1 MAKKRDIL
9 IELNESTPTRYYT
22 QIIFKDIVIKIQNI
36 MNSDNELSVQDVL
49 KVSNIDPSSYGIP
62 EAVVKYG
69 VLSDKQVKG
78 GKFIDNRFA
87 PDNIAGYL
95 ESETLKKLPKK
106 QKELLPKNQKLEISI
121 NLKTIC
127 NKFIERECDK

>member
-22 QIIFKDIVIKIQNI
+22 QIIFKDIAIKIQNI

-49 KVSNIDPSSYGIP
+49 KVSNIDPSSYGIS
-62 EAVVKYG
+62 EAVIKYG

-78 GKFIDNRFA
+78 GKFINNKFA
-87 PDNIAGYL
+87 PDNIAEYL
-95 ESETLKKLPKK
+95 EG
-106 QKELLPKNQKLEISI
+106 
-121 NLKTIC
+121 
-127 NKFIERECDK
+127 